1 MLAKTEGVGE
11 GVCVC
16 VCVWERE
23 KKNGKNLEQMEKY
36 IESNLEIKFNVI
48 QFDELVNLRNEW

>member
-16 VCVWERE
+16 VCVRKRE
-23 KKNGKNLEQMEKY
+23 KEWKKSRANGKVYRE
-36 IESNLEIKFNVI
+36 
-48 QFDELVNLRNEW
+48 